1 MVIVMKKRTVTAT
14 VICLLCMIA
23 FGLKAYE
30 HNSRTAAAL
39 NVSEKVIIIDA
50 GHGGEDGG
58 AVGGDGTPEKELNLA
73 VALKL
78 QALLE
83 QQGCTVFMTRS
94 EDISLSTEED
104 NAMRRRKT
112 ADLNNRKNM
121 VEKYGV
127 DAFVSIHMN
136 TFPDKKYFGAQV
148 FYAKSPVESK
158 RLATCIQE
166 KINEKDKEN
175 IRVAKDGTDGIYV
188 LQNVTVP
195 SVVVECGFLSNEKD
209 LRRLKTDEYR
219 TELAIAIFNG
229 IAKYFS
235 R

>member
-1 MVIVMKKRTVTAT
+1 MVIVMKKKTLTAA
-14 VICLLCMIA
+14 VICLLCVA
-23 FGLKAYE
+23 ALGLKAYE
-30 HNSRTAAAL
+30 HNSQTAAAL
-39 NVSEKVIIIDA
+39 NVSEKVVIIDA

-58 AVGGDGTPEKELNLA
+58 AVGEDGTPEKELNLA

-104 NAMRRRKT
+104 NANHRRKI
-112 ADLNNRKNM
+112 ADLNNRKSM
-121 VEKYGV
+121 IEKYGV

-148 FYAKSPVESK
+148 FYAKSPENSK

-166 KINEKDKEN
+166 KVNEADKEN
-175 IRVAKDGTDGIYV
+175 TRVAKDGTSGIYV
-188 LQNVTVP
+188 LQNATVP

-209 LRRLKTDEYR
+209 LQRLKTDEYR
-219 TELAIAIFNG
+219 TKLAIAIFNG
-229 IAKYFS
+229 ITKYFS

>member
-1 MVIVMKKRTVTAT
+1 MVIVMKKRTVTAA
-14 VICLLCMIA
+14 VICFLCVVA

-30 HNSRTAAAL
+30 HNSQTAATL

-121 VEKYGV
+121 VEEYGV

-148 FYAKSPVESK
+148 FYAKSPEESK
-158 RLATCIQE
+158 RLAACIQE
-166 KINEKDKEN
+166 KINETDKEN
-175 IRVAKDGTDGIYV
+175 TRVAKDGTDGIYV
-188 LQNVTVP
+188 LQDVTVP

-229 IAKYFS
+229 ITKYFS

>member
-1 MVIVMKKRTVTAT
+1 MVIVMKKRTVTAA
-14 VICLLCMIA
+14 VICFLCVIA
-23 FGLKAYE
+23 LGIKTYE
-30 HNSRTAAAL
+30 HNSQNAAAL

-104 NAMRRRKT
+104 NAKRQRKI

-148 FYAKSPVESK
+148 FYAKSPEDSK
-158 RLATCIQE
+158 RLASCIQE
-166 KINEKDKEN
+166 EINDVDKEN
-175 IRVAKDGTDGIYV
+175 TRVAKDGTAGIYV
-188 LQNVTVP
+188 LQDVLVP

-209 LRRLKTDEYR
+209 LQRLKTDTYR
-219 TELAIAIFNG
+219 TKLAIAVFNG
-229 IAKYFS
+229 ITKYFS